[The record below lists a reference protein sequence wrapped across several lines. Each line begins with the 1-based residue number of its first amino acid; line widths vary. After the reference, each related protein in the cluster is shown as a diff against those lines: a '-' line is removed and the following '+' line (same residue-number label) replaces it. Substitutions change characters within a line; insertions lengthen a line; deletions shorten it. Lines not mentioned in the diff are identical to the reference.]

1 MSAFVVLQIQAHSFF
16 KAHQMLSIV
25 KLLLLSILLVGCG
38 EQDSGADI
46 SNQITPLTDI
56 PATYVGTQ
64 QCASCH
70 QKQAT
75 LWQGSHHDLA
85 MQPANEKTVL
95 GDFDNA
101 SFDYFGTVSSFYK
114 KDDQFFVQTD
124 GPDGKLTDYPIAY
137 TFGVFPL
144 QQYLIKFPKGH
155 YQVLNIAWD
164 TRNEKEGGQRWFH
177 LYPDEPI
184 RHDDELHWTGINQN
198 WNYMCADCHSS
209 NLKKNYDASSNEYR
223 TTWSEMNVSCEACHG
238 PGSTHVQWAQLAEE
252 TRRRHPD
259 SDMGLTVQ
267 FDERSGIDW
276 HIDKK
281 TGQVVRSNPLNKRV
295 ELDVCGRCHA
305 RRQAIS
311 SDYQPG
317 APLLDHFRVSL
328 LSQNLYHA
336 DGQIDEE
343 VYVYGS
349 FLQSKMYKMGVTC
362 SDCHKPHSLKL
373 RVQGNGLCGQCH
385 STAKYD
391 SDKHHHHKTEATG
404 GQCVN
409 CHMPA
414 KNYMVV
420 DSRRDHSFR
429 IPRPGLSV
437 TVGTPNACNQC
448 HDDKSAKWALG
459 KVEAWY
465 GEQDPQLYAASFS
478 AANHHQID
486 AAEELL
492 SVAEDQRNSAI
503 VRGTAFS
510 LLGNGI
516 TKRSLP
522 AIKRAVRDTD
532 PLVRMGA
539 ISTLDALPPQ
549 LRAEIGLPL
558 LSDPLR
564 VIRTEAAQR
573 MGAHPASSHD
583 ALKSVLAEYKS
594 TQLFNMD
601 RPESLSNLAN
611 LTLQE
616 SDHANAERLYKQ
628 AIELAPYYV
637 PAYINLADLY
647 RVQEDETRAL
657 ELLMEAL
664 AKNEQSGPLY
674 HALGLAQIRSGMR
687 MQGLSSLRQAYELA
701 PDAARYAY
709 VYAVGL
715 HSEGHVVEALATLK
729 EAHERFENDQD
740 ILFMLARIYLERNE
754 REQAMI
760 YGNKLDRLMPGSPP
774 VQALLQEI
782 GD

>member
-1 MSAFVVLQIQAHSFF
+1 MS
-16 KAHQMLSIV
+16 SIV
-25 KLLLLSILLVGCG
+25 KFLLLSILLVGCG
-38 EQDSGADI
+38 EQDRGADI
-46 SNQITPLTDI
+46 SNQITPLTDT
-56 PATYVGTQ
+56 PATYVGSQ
-64 QCASCH
+64 QCSSCH
-70 QKQAT
+70 QKQTT

-95 GDFDNA
+95 GNFDNA

-114 KDDQFFVQTD
+114 KDNQFFIQTD

-144 QQYLIKFPKGH
+144 QQYLIKFPKGR
-155 YQVLNIAWD
+155 YQALNIAWD
-164 TRNEKEGGQRWFH
+164 TRNKEEGGQRWFH

-184 RHDDELHWTGINQN
+184 WHDDELHWTGINQN

-223 TTWSEMNVSCEACHG
+223 TTWSDMNVSCEACHG
-238 PGSTHVQWAQLAEE
+238 PGSTHVQWAQLVEE
-252 TRRRHPD
+252 KQKRYPD

-267 FDERSGIDW
+267 FDERSGIEW
-276 HIDKK
+276 LTDKK

-295 ELDVCGRCHA
+295 ELDVCGRCHS
-305 RRQAIS
+305 RREAVS

-317 APLLDHFRVSL
+317 VPLLDHFRVSL

-391 SDKHHHHKTEATG
+391 SDKHHHHKTETMG
-404 GQCVN
+404 SQCVN

-420 DSRRDHSFR
+420 DARRDHSFS

-459 KVEAWY
+459 KVESWY
-465 GEQDPQLYAASFS
+465 GEQDPQLYAVSFS
-478 AANHHQID
+478 AANHHQIG
-486 AAEELL
+486 AEEELL

-516 TKRSLP
+516 TQRSLP

-539 ISTLDALPPQ
+539 ISTLDALSPQ

-564 VIRTEAAQR
+564 VIRTEAAR
-573 MGAHPASSHD
+573 RLGADPVSSHD

-594 TQLFNMD
+594 IQRFNMD

-611 LTLQE
+611 LALQE
-616 SDHANAERLYKQ
+616 SDHADAERLYKQ

-664 AKNEQSGPLY
+664 ARNEKSGPLY
-674 HALGLAQIRSGMR
+674 HALGLAQIRSGVR
-687 MQGLSSLRQAYELA
+687 TQGLSSLRQAYELA
-701 PDAARYAY
+701 PDTARYVY

-715 HSEGHVVEALATLK
+715 HSEGYAVKSLATLK

-740 ILFMLARIYLERNE
+740 ILFMLARIHLERNE

-760 YGNKLDRLMPGSPP
+760 YGHKLDRLMPGSPT

>member
-1 MSAFVVLQIQAHSFF
+1 MP
-16 KAHQMLSIV
+16 SIV
-25 KLLLLSILLVGCG
+25 KLLLLSILLVGCS
-38 EQDSGADI
+38 EQNSGADI
-46 SNQITPLTDI
+46 SNQITPLTDM
-56 PATYVGTQ
+56 PATYVGAQ
-64 QCASCH
+64 QCAGCH
-70 QKQAT
+70 QQQTT
-75 LWQGSHHDLA
+75 LWQVSHHDLA

-101 SFDYFGTVSSFYK
+101 SFEYFGTVSSFYK
-114 KDDQFFVQTD
+114 KEDQFFVQTD

-144 QQYLIKFPKGH
+144 QQYLIKFPKGR
-155 YQVLNIAWD
+155 YQALNIAWD
-164 TRNEKEGGQRWFH
+164 TRSKKEGGQRWFH

-184 RHDDELHWTGINQN
+184 RYDDELHWTGINQN
-198 WNYMCADCHSS
+198 WNYMCADCHST
-209 NLKKNYDASSNEYR
+209 NLEKNYDVTSNEYR
-223 TTWSEMNVSCEACHG
+223 TTWSDINVSCEACHG

-252 TRRRHPD
+252 TRRKYPD
-259 SDMGLTVQ
+259 INMGLTIQ
-267 FDERSGIDW
+267 FNERAGIDW
-276 HIDKK
+276 RIDKK
-281 TGQVVRSNPLNKRV
+281 TGHAVRSKPLNKRV

-305 RRQAIS
+305 RREAVS

-328 LSQNLYHA
+328 LNQNLYYA

-349 FLQSKMYKMGVTC
+349 FLQSKMYEMGVTC
-362 SDCHKPHSLKL
+362 SDCHQPHSLKL

-385 STAKYD
+385 SSAKYD
-391 SDKHHHHKTEATG
+391 SDQHHHHRIETTG

-420 DSRRDHSFR
+420 DARRDHSFR
-429 IPRPGLSV
+429 IPRPMLSV
-437 TVGTPNACNQC
+437 TIGTPNACNQC
-448 HDDKSAKWALG
+448 HDDKSAKWALA
-459 KVEAWY
+459 KVTAWY
-465 GEQDPQLYAASFS
+465 GEQSSQLYAAAFS
-478 AANHHQID
+478 AANHYRID
-486 AAEELL
+486 AEEELL

-516 TKRSLP
+516 TQRSLP
-522 AIKRAVRDTD
+522 AIKRAVRDIG

-539 ISTLDALPPQ
+539 VSTLDALSPQ

-564 VIRTEAAQR
+564 VIRAEAAR
-573 MGAHPASSHD
+573 RLSAHPVSSHD
-583 ALKSVLAEYKS
+583 ALKSALAEYKS
-594 TQLFNMD
+594 IQRFNMD

-611 LTLQE
+611 LALQE
-616 SDHANAERLYKQ
+616 NDLADAESLYKQ
-628 AIELAPYYV
+628 AIKLAPYYV

-664 AKNEQSGPLY
+664 AKNEQSGTLH
-674 HALGLAQIRSGMR
+674 HAYGLAQIRNEMR
-687 MQGLSSLRQAYELA
+687 TQGISSLRRAYELA
-701 PDAARYAY
+701 PNTARYAY

-715 HSEGHVVEALATLK
+715 HSDGRTVEALATLK
-729 EAHERFENDQD
+729 ETHERFENDRD
-740 ILFMLARIYLERNE
+740 ILFMLARIHLKRDE

-760 YGNKLDRLMPGSPP
+760 YGHKLDRLMPGSSP

>member
-1 MSAFVVLQIQAHSFF
+1 MS
-16 KAHQMLSIV
+16 SIV
-25 KLLLLSILLVGCG
+25 KSLLLSILLVGCN
-38 EQDSGADI
+38 EQNSGADI
-46 SNQITPLTDI
+46 SKQITSLTDM
-56 PATYVGTQ
+56 PAVYVGAQ

-70 QKQAT
+70 QQQTT
-75 LWQGSHHDLA
+75 LWQGSHHELA

-114 KDDQFFVQTD
+114 KENQFFVQTD

-144 QQYLIKFPKGH
+144 QQYLIKFPKGR
-155 YQVLNIAWD
+155 YQALLIAWD
-164 TRNEKEGGQRWFH
+164 TRSEKEGGQRWFH

-198 WNYMCADCHSS
+198 WNYMCADCHST
-209 NLKKNYDASSNEYR
+209 NLEKNYDVSSSEYR
-223 TTWSEMNVSCEACHG
+223 TTSSDINVSCEACHG

-252 TRRRHPD
+252 TRRTYPD
-259 SDMGLTVQ
+259 NDMGFTVQ

-276 HIDKK
+276 RIDKK
-281 TGQVVRSNPLNKRV
+281 TGHAVRSKPLNKRV

-305 RRQAIS
+305 RREAVS

-349 FLQSKMYKMGVTC
+349 FLQSKMYEMGVTC
-362 SDCHKPHSLKL
+362 SDCHKSHSLKL

-385 STAKYD
+385 SSTKYD

-420 DSRRDHSFR
+420 DTRRDHSFR
-429 IPRPGLSV
+429 IPRPRLSV
-437 TVGTPNACNQC
+437 TIGTPNACNQC

-459 KVEAWY
+459 KVTAWY
-465 GEQDPQLYAASFS
+465 GEQSPQLYAASFS
-478 AANHHQID
+478 AANHYRID
-486 AAEELL
+486 AEEELL

-510 LLGNGI
+510 LLGDGI
-516 TKRSLP
+516 TQRSLP
-522 AIKRAVRDTD
+522 AIKRAVRDID

-539 ISTLDALPPQ
+539 ISTLDALSPQ

-564 VIRTEAAQR
+564 VIRTEAAR
-573 MGAHPASSHD
+573 RLGAHPVSSHD
-583 ALKSVLAEYKS
+583 ALKSALAEYKS
-594 TQLFNMD
+594 IQRFNTD

-611 LTLQE
+611 LALQE
-616 SDHANAERLYKQ
+616 SDLAGAESLYKQ

-657 ELLMEAL
+657 ELLREAL
-664 AKNEQSGPLY
+664 AKNEQSGPLH
-674 HALGLAQIRSGMR
+674 HALGLAQIRNGMR
-687 MQGLSSLRQAYELA
+687 TQGISSLWRAYELA
-701 PDAARYAY
+701 PDTARYAY

-715 HSEGHVVEALATLK
+715 HSEGRAVEALATLEK
-729 EAHERFENDQD
+729 AHERFENDRD
-740 ILFMLARIYLERNE
+740 ILFMLARIHLERDE

-760 YGNKLDRLMPGSPP
+760 YVHKLDRLMPGSSS